1 MGRNW
6 AEISPS
12 GDFDPPK
19 KSTLSLQVQPGS
31 FRNPPHSI
39 SPGTGRKFPCANP
52 PRLTQSSASVCQMT
66 NVLGSRLTSRCAESL
81 SEIKPLY
88 SEVNDA
94 CFAAQA
100 PSPLSPVPSTE
111 CRCHRWCNSIPL
123 KAFCPLFLFQSQ
135 EYFLS
140 IAKKKKTKQIFGL
153 ELAQLCQVTAATLPC
168 LPAQISLTVA
178 SPGVDLPI
186 FHQQISDICFLGRK
200 MRKWQRSSHSLGLIM
215 GGRWSTTEFILSME
229 FMLKIYV

>member
-1 MGRNW
+1 M
-6 AEISPS
+6 
-12 GDFDPPK
+12 
-19 KSTLSLQVQPGS
+19 QPGS

-123 KAFCPLFLFQSQ
+123 KAFCPLFFFFQSQ

-140 IAKKKKTKQIFGL
+140 IAKKT
-153 ELAQLCQVTAATLPC
+153 P
-168 LPAQISLTVA
+168 
-178 SPGVDLPI
+178 DLWVGI
-186 FHQQISDICFLGRK
+186 GSVV
-200 MRKWQRSSHSLGLIM
+200 SSHCCNSPL
-215 GGRWSTTEFILSME
+215 STSTDFSYCCFSWCGSANISSADL
-229 FMLKIYV
+229 